1 VSGDSVTEAVT
12 GDRSAKRARVLEG
25 YRFIKDQRVAFR
37 DLDYFRHVNNAAYV
51 TWTET
56 IRIEYMVEVVKAPLD
71 AQVGIIMASQRFEYA
86 YPVGPFEDIAVGI
99 RCSRLGTKSLDFEY
113 EIYSR
118 TAATLAVRGFNAIVA
133 YDYGAGKSVAIP
145 PPWRDAILAFEPG
158 LQA

>member
-1 VSGDSVTEAVT
+1 VFD
-12 GDRSAKRARVLEG
+12 G
-25 YRFIKDQRVAFR
+25 YRFVRDQRVAFR

-56 IRIEYMVEVVKAPLD
+56 LRIEYMVEVVGVPMD
-71 AQVGIIMASQRFEYA
+71 AQVGIIMASQRFDYA
-86 YPVGPFEDIAVGI
+86 YPVGPGEVVAVGI

-118 TAATLAVRGFNAIVA
+118 TAEKLAVRGFNAIVA
-133 YDYGAGKSVAIP
+133 YDYGAGASVPIPSAWREAIV
-145 PPWRDAILAFEPG
+145 AFEPG